1 MVHAHANPP
10 PTPGSRPPTEANK
23 NRVTRP
29 HADGGV
35 RHNSSL
41 IGPSRALEFST
52 NIASV
57 DGSHVLDEEADFV
70 ETLDAS

>member
-1 MVHAHANPP
+1 
-10 PTPGSRPPTEANK
+10 
-23 NRVTRP
+23 
-29 HADGGV
+29 V

>member
-23 NRVTRP
+23 
-29 HADGGV
+29 DGGV